1 MKDSPGSLT
10 TPPLL
15 FGPQL
20 VPVPKIGQL
29 LVLLIGTAS
38 QEAHGNIGY

>member
-20 VPVPKIGQL
+20 VPVLKIGQL
-29 LVLLIGTAS
+29 LVLLIGTAR